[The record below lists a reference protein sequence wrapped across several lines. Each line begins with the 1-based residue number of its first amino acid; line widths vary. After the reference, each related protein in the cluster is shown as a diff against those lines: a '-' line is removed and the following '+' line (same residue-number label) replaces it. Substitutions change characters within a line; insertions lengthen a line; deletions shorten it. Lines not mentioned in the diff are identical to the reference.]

1 MNWELI
7 LTIFAFLCTLI
18 AIIFSYYQHVK
29 KKLEQEALDAINKAE
44 ETDKI
49 GAEKMQ
55 DAIKMVKDMIPSVAK
70 PFISDTLIETVIQ
83 SVFDKVEDYA
93 RKQLEKEK
101 TNE

>member
-7 LTIFAFLCTLI
+7 LTIVSSVVTI
-18 AIIFSYYQHVK
+18 AAAILGYYQHIK
-29 KKLEQEALDAINKAE
+29 KRLEQEALNAINKAE

-55 DAIKMVKDMIPSVAK
+55 DAIEMVYDMIPVVAR
-70 PFISDTLIETVIQ
+70 PFISEKMVELVIQ

-93 RKQLEKEK
+93 RKQIEKK
-101 TNE
+101 S